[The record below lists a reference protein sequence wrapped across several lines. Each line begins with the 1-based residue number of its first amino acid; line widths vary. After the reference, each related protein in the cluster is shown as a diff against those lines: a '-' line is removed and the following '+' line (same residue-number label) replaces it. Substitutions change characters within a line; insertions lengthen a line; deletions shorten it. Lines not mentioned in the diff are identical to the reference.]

1 MKKILFATTALV
13 ATAGFAA
20 AEVAIT
26 GEAEMGIYNPDTEAQ
41 ETQFFTDLDV
51 RFTMT
56 GEADNGLTFGAT
68 IDLDEAADRSNP
80 GRFESPNVQGGENM
94 FVAFGGARLTMGDTD
109 GAVDFAVPEMG
120 LAGGSLNDDET
131 GHAGFNDADGFLNNI
146 VPTLAG
152 RVLDAD
158 GNLVNQAG
166 FANDSGLA
174 FDGAGDGQ
182 VARFDYSYDA
192 FTFSISAEQL
202 NQGDDKVYA
211 VTDAAGNVL
220 DTINLGSTAWG
231 VGVSYSGDLSG
242 VALTAGLGYQTVDE
256 IGDVTSLGVTG
267 ELTNGLSLGAT
278 YTQFN
283 SDIDGFDDVEHV
295 GLGVGYSM
303 DAFAVGVNWGQF
315 DQDGDKVQ
323 GWGLAGTYD
332 LGGGLSARLGYGNSD
347 FSDAGGDETDAWSL
361 GLRMNF

>member
-26 GEAEMGIYNPDTEAQ
+26 GEAEMGIYNPNTETQ

-80 GRFESPNVQGGENM
+80 GRFESPNVPGGENM

-109 GAVDFAVPEMG
+109 GALDFAVPEMG

-131 GHAGFNDADGFLNNI
+131 NHAGFNDADGFFDGLLFG
-146 VPTLAG
+146 T
-152 RVLDAD
+152 AD
-158 GNLVNQAG
+158 
-166 FANDSGLA
+166 DSGLA

-182 VARFDYSYDA
+182 IARFDYSYDA
-192 FTFSISAEQL
+192 FTFSVSAEQL
-202 NQGDDKVYA
+202 ANGDDVE
-211 VTDAAGNVL
+211 VVVGTETL
-220 DTINLGSTAWG
+220 DLGSTVWG

-242 VALTAGLGYQTVDE
+242 VALTAGLGYQTMEDV
-256 IGDVTSLGVTG
+256 GDVTSVGVTG

-278 YTQFN
+278 YTQFS
-283 SDIDGFDDVEHV
+283 SDIDGLEDIDHV
-295 GLGVGYSM
+295 GVGVGYTM
-303 DAFAVGVNWGQF
+303 DAIAVGVNWGQYES
-315 DQDGDKVQ
+315 DGDNVE

-332 LGGGLSARLGYGNSD
+332 LGGGLSARLGYGKND
-347 FSDAGGDETDAWSL
+347 FSDVGGDDYNTWSL

>member
-26 GEAEMGIYNPDTEAQ
+26 GEAEMGIYNPNTETQ

-109 GAVDFAVPEMG
+109 GALDFAVPEMG

-131 GHAGFNDADGFLNNI
+131 NHAGFNDADGFFDGLLFG
-146 VPTLAG
+146 T
-152 RVLDAD
+152 AD
-158 GNLVNQAG
+158 
-166 FANDSGLA
+166 DSGLA

-182 VARFDYSYDA
+182 IARFDYSYDA
-192 FTFSISAEQL
+192 FTFSVSAEQL
-202 NQGDDKVYA
+202 ANGDDVE
-211 VTDAAGNVL
+211 VVVGTETL
-220 DTINLGSTAWG
+220 DLGSTVWG

-242 VALTAGLGYQTVDE
+242 VALTAGLGYQTMEDV
-256 IGDVTSLGVTG
+256 GDVTSVGVTG

-278 YTQFN
+278 YTQFS
-283 SDIDGFDDVEHV
+283 SDIDGLEDIDHV
-295 GLGVGYSM
+295 GVGVGYTM
-303 DAFAVGVNWGQF
+303 DAIAVGVNWGQYES
-315 DQDGDKVQ
+315 DGDNVE

-332 LGGGLSARLGYGNSD
+332 LGGGLSARLGYGKND
-347 FSDAGGDETDAWSL
+347 FSDVGGDDYNTWSL

>member
-26 GEAEMGIYNPDTEAQ
+26 GEAEMGIYNPNTETQ

-109 GAVDFAVPEMG
+109 GALDFAVPEMG

-131 GHAGFNDADGFLNNI
+131 NHAGFNDADGFFDGLLFG
-146 VPTLAG
+146 T
-152 RVLDAD
+152 AD
-158 GNLVNQAG
+158 
-166 FANDSGLA
+166 DSGLA

-182 VARFDYSYDA
+182 IARFDYSYDA
-192 FTFSISAEQL
+192 FTFSVSAEQL
-202 NQGDDKVYA
+202 ANGDDVE
-211 VTDAAGNVL
+211 VVVGTETL
-220 DTINLGSTAWG
+220 DLGSTVWG

-242 VALTAGLGYQTVDE
+242 VALTAGLGYQTMEDV
-256 IGDVTSLGVTG
+256 GDITSVGVTG

-278 YTQFN
+278 YTQFS
-283 SDIDGFDDVEHV
+283 SDIDGLEDIDHV
-295 GLGVGYSM
+295 GVGVGYTM
-303 DAFAVGVNWGQF
+303 DAIAVGVNWGQYES
-315 DQDGDKVQ
+315 DGDNVE

-332 LGGGLSARLGYGNSD
+332 LGGGLSARLGYGKND
-347 FSDAGGDETDAWSL
+347 FSDVGGDDYNTWSL

>member
-131 GHAGFNDADGFLNNI
+131 GHAGFNDADGFMDAM
-146 VPTLAG
+146 VFG
-152 RVLDAD
+152 DAD
-158 GNLVNQAG
+158 
-166 FANDSGLA
+166 DSGLA

-192 FTFSISAEQL
+192 FTFSVSAEQL
-202 NQGDDKVYA
+202 ADGEDRDLI
-211 VTDAAGNVL
+211 VTDLRGIPL
-220 DTINLGSTAWG
+220 DIVDAGSTVWG

-242 VALTAGLGYQTVDE
+242 VALTAGLGYQTLEEV
-256 IGDVTSLGVTG
+256 GDVTSIGVTG

-278 YTQFN
+278 YTQFA
-283 SDIDGFDDVEHV
+283 SDVDGLDDIEHV

-315 DQDGDKVQ
+315 DQDGDTME

-332 LGGGLSARLGYGNSD
+332 LGGGLSARLGYGHNQDD
-347 FSDAGGDETDAWSL
+347 FADTAAGDADEWNTWSL

>member
-26 GEAEMGIYNPDTEAQ
+26 GEAEMGIYNPNTEAQ

-80 GRFESPNVQGGENM
+80 GKFESPNTQGGENM

-131 GHAGFNDADGFLNNI
+131 AHAGFNDADGFLDGTI
-146 VPTLAG
+146 FGV
-152 RVLDAD
+152 AD
-158 GNLVNQAG
+158 
-166 FANDSGLA
+166 DSGLA

-192 FTFSISAEQL
+192 FTFSVSAEQL
-202 NQGDDKVYA
+202 ANGDDVE
-211 VTDAAGNVL
+211 VTVGTETFD
-220 DTINLGSTAWG
+220 LGSTVWG

-242 VALTAGLGYQTVDE
+242 VALTAGLGYQTIED
-256 IGDVTSLGVTG
+256 IGDITSVGVTG

-278 YTQFN
+278 YTQFA
-283 SDIDGFDDVEHV
+283 SDIDGFDDIEHV
-295 GLGVGYSM
+295 GVGVGYSM
-303 DAFAVGVNWGQF
+303 DAVAVGVNWGQF
-315 DQDGDKVQ
+315 DQDGDTIE

-332 LGGGLSARLGYGNSD
+332 LGGGLSARLGYGKND
-347 FSDAGGDETDAWSL
+347 FSDVGGDDYNTWSL

>member
-26 GEAEMGIYNPDTEAQ
+26 GEAEMGIYNPNTETQ

-109 GAVDFAVPEMG
+109 GALDFAVPEMG

-131 GHAGFNDADGFLNNI
+131 NHAGFNDADGFFDGLLFG
-146 VPTLAG
+146 T
-152 RVLDAD
+152 AD
-158 GNLVNQAG
+158 
-166 FANDSGLA
+166 DSGLA

-182 VARFDYSYDA
+182 IARFDYSYDA
-192 FTFSISAEQL
+192 FTFSVSAEQL
-202 NQGDDKVYA
+202 ANGDDVE
-211 VTDAAGNVL
+211 VVVGTETL
-220 DTINLGSTAWG
+220 DLGSTVWG

-242 VALTAGLGYQTVDE
+242 VALTAGLGYQTMEDV
-256 IGDVTSLGVTG
+256 GDVTSVGVTG

-278 YTQFN
+278 YTQFS
-283 SDIDGFDDVEHV
+283 SDIDGLEDIDHV
-295 GLGVGYSM
+295 GVGVGYTM
-303 DAFAVGVNWGQF
+303 DAIAVGVNWGQYES
-315 DQDGDKVQ
+315 DGEIGRAHV
-323 GWGLAGTYD
+323 
-332 LGGGLSARLGYGNSD
+332 
-347 FSDAGGDETDAWSL
+347 
-361 GLRMNF
+361 